1 MASLLTMASSSKN
14 ATDDD
19 GVKPTIFHD
28 FLGKNCGSD
37 SLPAAAKAAAA
48 GDVEASPSAS
58 ASAGA
63 SSGGGR
69 GPISATSDLG
79 SERQVSNHFEGVPF
93 YGPRSELGNRF
104 KRSNSDSAFMG
115 SSRDGFPQMR
125 PDSLESSHLMKMLR
139 SVGGERPRRPLDE
152 ETFVGMHPL
161 RPTSASL
168 IVQSATS
175 DRTASKW
182 ERAIPMSIGT
192 VMQHPPRA
200 GQVIPFGYQAM
211 SNRFKDT
218 NAGPPIISQA
228 AADEGSR
235 TGIKRSGLLSSLNAS
250 SGNADR
256 NLPSGGKQ
264 KSGVCEPES
273 SNPMSRQGSTYATRQ
288 MTIFYAGQA
297 HVFDDVHP
305 NKEESYTL
313 GGLKKWAW
321 RSCEDILRKSLDSE
335 MSSVPEAGLM
345 GHGGEDGDDCN
356 GMMTSLVVP
365 STLKT
370 KPTISQ
376 ADVIMALAG
385 SNGGSWSTNYAPK
398 SAVRPNPGENY
409 LPSGEKDAGMASQSA
424 LSRELHGRLAVMGN
438 SSHGFESVD
447 RISILPGRATQFS
460 EKCAIVRF
468 WVDSILVVRYH
479 D

>member
-1 MASLLTMASSSKN
+1 MALLLTMASSSKN

-19 GVKPTIFHD
+19 DVKPTIFHD
-28 FLGKNCGSD
+28 FLGKNCGPD
-37 SLPAAAKAAAA
+37 SLPAAAAA

-152 ETFVGMHPL
+152 ETFVGMQPL

-182 ERAIPMSIGT
+182 ERPIPMNIGT

-200 GQVIPFGYQAM
+200 GQVIPFGYQAP
-211 SNRFKDT
+211 SNRFKDA
-218 NAGPPIISQA
+218 NAGPSIISQA

-235 TGIKRSGLLSSLNAS
+235 TGIKRSGLLSSLNGS

-273 SNPMSRQGSTYATRQ
+273 SNPLSRQGSTNATRQ
-288 MTIFYAGQA
+288 MTIFYGGQA

-305 NKEESYTL
+305 NK
-313 GGLKKWAW
+313 
-321 RSCEDILRKSLDSE
+321 
-335 MSSVPEAGLM
+335 
-345 GHGGEDGDDCN
+345 
-356 GMMTSLVVP
+356 
-365 STLKT
+365 
-370 KPTISQ
+370 

-438 SSHGFESVD
+438 SRHGFESVD
-447 RISILPGRATQFS
+447 QISILPGRATQFS
-460 EKCAIVRF
+460 KKCAIVPF
-468 WVDSILVVRYH
+468 WVDSILVVRY
-479 D
+479 DD